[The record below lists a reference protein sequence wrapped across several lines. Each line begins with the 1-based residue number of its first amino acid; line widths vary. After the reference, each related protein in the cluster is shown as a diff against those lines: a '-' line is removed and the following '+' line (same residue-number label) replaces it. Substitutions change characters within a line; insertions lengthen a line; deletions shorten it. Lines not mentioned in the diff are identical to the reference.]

1 VDTISLFSE
10 SSNRDIDYIVCN
22 NVETLGYLINLG
34 CIELNPWSNRIDN
47 SGKPDYLIIDLDPSE
62 KNSFK
67 QVVEAAKVTKEIF
80 DMADIPGYCKTS
92 GSSGIHI
99 FVPMGANYEY
109 EQVRDLAH
117 LLMQIVQIRLPKTTT
132 LERSLSKRGPKIY
145 LDYLQNRE
153 GQTVASVYS
162 ARPKPSATVS
172 MPLEWSEL
180 TNDLSIK
187 DFTIKNS
194 LIRIEKKGDL
204 FMPVLKSGINIEKAL
219 EKLDISQ

>member
-1 VDTISLFSE
+1 
-10 SSNRDIDYIVCN
+10 
-22 NVETLGYLINLG
+22 
-34 CIELNPWSNRIDN
+34 
-47 SGKPDYLIIDLDPSE
+47 
-62 KNSFK
+62 
-67 QVVEAAKVTKEIF
+67 
-80 DMADIPGYCKTS
+80 MADISGYCKTS

-99 FVPMGANYEY
+99 FVPMGSNYEY
-109 EQVRDLAH
+109 EQVRDFAH
-117 LLMQIVQIRLPKTTT
+117 LLLQLVQVKLPKTTT
-132 LERSLSKRGPKIY
+132 LERSISKRGPKIY

-194 LIRIEKKGDL
+194 LSRIENKGDL
-204 FMPVLKSGINIEKAL
+204 FMPVLKKGISIEKAI
-219 EKLDISQ
+219 EKLERHNYKKP